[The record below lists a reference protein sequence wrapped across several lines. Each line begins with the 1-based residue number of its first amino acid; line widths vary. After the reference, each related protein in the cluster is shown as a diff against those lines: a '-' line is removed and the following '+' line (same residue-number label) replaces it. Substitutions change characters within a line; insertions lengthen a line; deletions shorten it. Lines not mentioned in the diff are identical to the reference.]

1 MPCVRIPRYELMMKC
16 WREDPQERP
25 QFAEL
30 VKTVEDM
37 LGVGM
42 DYLDLGCLAG
52 VSNREYFMSSD
63 SDGSL
68 PKGIHIISDF
78 NSSSNY
84 GATRSAFKR
93 LWINYTGLQQ
103 LRWDD
108 DEDELPISSAETSPA
123 EDQSS
128 FYLNMSSSKT
138 DDGETIPLVNS
149 GQHQQ
154 LIIQDSFP
162 LFKPVA
168 EAEAQDEYLLPI
180 VRVWQNLPM
189 NNKGKN
195 KWFEL

>member
-1 MPCVRIPRYELMMKC
+1 MAPHGP
-16 WREDPQERP
+16 
-25 QFAEL
+25 
-30 VKTVEDM
+30 
-37 LGVGM
+37 
-42 DYLDLGCLAG
+42 
-52 VSNREYFMSSD
+52 
-63 SDGSL
+63 
-68 PKGIHIISDF
+68 
-78 NSSSNY
+78 
-84 GATRSAFKR
+84 AFKR

-189 NNKGKN
+189 NNRGKN
-195 KWFEL
+195 KLFEL

>member
-1 MPCVRIPRYELMMKC
+1 
-16 WREDPQERP
+16 
-25 QFAEL
+25 
-30 VKTVEDM
+30 
-37 LGVGM
+37 
-42 DYLDLGCLAG
+42 
-52 VSNREYFMSSD
+52 
-63 SDGSL
+63 
-68 PKGIHIISDF
+68 
-78 NSSSNY
+78 
-84 GATRSAFKR
+84 
-93 LWINYTGLQQ
+93 

-168 EAEAQDEYLLPI
+168 VAEAQDEYLLPI
-180 VRVWQNLPM
+180 VRV
-189 NNKGKN
+189 
-195 KWFEL
+195 

>member
-1 MPCVRIPRYELMMKC
+1 MKC

-25 QFAEL
+25 QFSEL

-52 VSNREYFMSSD
+52 VSNREYFMNSQ

-68 PKGIHIISDF
+68 PKGIFQRIVVF
-78 NSSSNY
+78 
-84 GATRSAFKR
+84 FKW
-93 LWINYTGLQQ
+93 LAIMAPHGLHLIALFELNYTGLQQ

-108 DEDELPISSAETSPA
+108 DDNELPISSAETSPA

-138 DDGETIPLVNS
+138 DETIPLVNN
-149 GQHQQ
+149 GEHQQ
-154 LIIQDSFP
+154 LIMQDSFP
-162 LFKPVA
+162 LFKPVPD
-168 EAEAQDEYLLPI
+168 AEAQDEYLLPI
-180 VRVWQNLPM
+180 VRV
-189 NNKGKN
+189 
-195 KWFEL
+195 